1 MGAFSVA
8 ERTRRCVVH
17 ALRDFW
23 HAENRWAAINRHEQK
38 LIRCMIT
45 EEGGQNQ
52 WRPGRINMNVHIAN
66 MGGGMVRTYGVMVLI
81 LIGWCG
87 VFADVYGCS
96 SVFLNKKGH
105 LILGNNMD
113 WISGDG
119 MVVVNKRNVKK
130 RGFWYEN
137 KPDWTWTSE
146 YGSISFNTEGREFPI
161 RGMNEAGLA
170 ITELMLTE
178 TRHPSPGG
186 LPVLC
191 GSQWIQYQLD
201 TSATV
206 KEVIASDKVV
216 RIEPTDWEGMAS
228 HFLICDSNGTVA
240 GIEWLDGKLTVYTG
254 STLPIPAM
262 VNSTY
267 ESCITTGDDPS
278 GRFKPIA
285 ELYAA
290 HDTTK
295 SSDGVS
301 YVFTILQAA
310 ELYSPTFQTRWSM
323 AFDVKAK
330 RCYWRTI
337 LNDKSRYVD
346 IKDFDFSCKTDV
358 EVLDINNA
366 STGNVRA
373 AFVPYTIEFNRK
385 FVTRIY
391 SLYNQYSDFIGKTY
405 SQDTIDA
412 IIAFP
417 ESTICN
423 TGDL

>member
-1 MGAFSVA
+1 MYIAKRGGSIIRKYNIIVLIVIVLLGAF
-8 ERTRRCVVH
+8 T
-17 ALRDFW
+17 D
-23 HAENRWAAINRHEQK
+23 I
-38 LIRCMIT
+38 
-45 EEGGQNQ
+45 
-52 WRPGRINMNVHIAN
+52 
-66 MGGGMVRTYGVMVLI
+66 
-81 LIGWCG
+81 
-87 VFADVYGCS
+87 YGCS
-96 SVFLNKKGH
+96 AVCLDKKGH

-119 MVVVNKRNVKK
+119 MVIVNKRNVTK

-137 KPDWTWTSE
+137 KPDWTWTSK
-146 YGSISFNTEGREFPI
+146 YGSITFNTEGREFPI

-170 ITELMLTE
+170 IVELMLSE
-178 TRHPSPGG
+178 TRHPPSGG

-191 GSQWIQYQLD
+191 GSQWMQYQLD

-206 KEVIASDKVV
+206 EEVIASDKVV
-216 RIEPTDWEGMAS
+216 RIESTDWEGMAS
-228 HFLICDSNGTVA
+228 HFLVCDSNGTIA

-254 STLPIPAM
+254 GTLPIPAM

-290 HDTTK
+290 YDTAET
-295 SSDGVS
+295 SDSVN

-330 RCYWRTI
+330 RCYWKTI
-337 LNDKSRYVD
+337 SNDKLRYVD
-346 IKDFDFSCKTDV
+346 FKDFDFSCKTDV
-358 EVLDINNA
+358 KVMDINEGA
-366 STGNVRA
+366 MGNVHA
-373 AFVPYTIEFNRK
+373 AFVPYTIELNRK

-391 SLYNQYSDFIGKTY
+391 SLYNEYNDLIGKTY
-405 SQDTIDA
+405 SQETIDA
-412 IIAFP
+412 IIVFP
-417 ESTICN
+417 ESTVCN
-423 TGDL
+423 VGD